1 MHESVDKH
9 IIIQM
14 LQKLLDK
21 GKLLK
26 FEDKNGKLHTIN
38 SFYYGKPGE
47 QTLQIVLSTMHRPSS
62 LIRTWENDALEM
74 LSLKKLDD
82 NTWALFEKPY
92 IPESADEPIFL
103 WAFRRI
109 VASGKKVMVLD
120 EVLDEEPMELIGYEI
135 SEKGIRF
142 TLKQKDVGEREII
155 YDRDFLTGEGEH
167 SFKVEK
173 TEDGWLITV
182 T

>member
-47 QTLQIVLSTMHRPSS
+47 QTLQIVLAITNRPDN
-62 LIRTWENDALEM
+62 LLQAWENDALEM

-109 VASGKKVMVLD
+109 LASGKKIMVLD
-120 EVLDEEPMELIGYEI
+120 AVLDEEPMRLVGYEI
-135 SEKGIRF
+135 SKKGIRF
-142 TLKQKDVGEREII
+142 TLKPKDANEREII
-155 YDRDFLTGEGEH
+155 YDQDFLTGEGEH
-167 SFKVEK
+167 HFKVEK
-173 TEDGWLITV
+173 TEDGWLITA